1 MVAEDVTAGRFNV
14 ALCARPQV
22 TVHLLA
28 VHSGHMMHNW
38 RINRIKLDFMIE
50 RIGLSWINHTN
61 SKENEDS
68 LTFQETLLTLIPT
81 FWGGGAWN
89 GNSSFSESF
98 YFSKTKWT
106 IITLDNYKV
115 TIIKLVLNI
124 KVSMKIYTRLKN
136 EKKSIKLACY
146 EMLRKFIQFRNELIY
161 LKLFLV
167 YLNYL
172 VLIRMIA
179 LRKGE
184 PSLEVLQ
191 YQINSWQNR
200 SKLRTPADFQKSV

>member
-1 MVAEDVTAGRFNV
+1 
-14 ALCARPQV
+14 
-22 TVHLLA
+22 
-28 VHSGHMMHNW
+28 
-38 RINRIKLDFMIE
+38 
-50 RIGLSWINHTN
+50 
-61 SKENEDS
+61 
-68 LTFQETLLTLIPT
+68 
-81 FWGGGAWN
+81 
-89 GNSSFSESF
+89 
-98 YFSKTKWT
+98 
-106 IITLDNYKV
+106 
-115 TIIKLVLNI
+115 
-124 KVSMKIYTRLKN
+124 MKIYTRLKN

>member
-1 MVAEDVTAGRFNV
+1 
-14 ALCARPQV
+14 
-22 TVHLLA
+22 
-28 VHSGHMMHNW
+28 
-38 RINRIKLDFMIE
+38 
-50 RIGLSWINHTN
+50 
-61 SKENEDS
+61 
-68 LTFQETLLTLIPT
+68 
-81 FWGGGAWN
+81 
-89 GNSSFSESF
+89 
-98 YFSKTKWT
+98 
-106 IITLDNYKV
+106 
-115 TIIKLVLNI
+115 
-124 KVSMKIYTRLKN
+124 MKIYTRLKN

-191 YQINSWQNR
+191 YQIKLMAESEQAPDSRRFPKISLIFWAPFRNR
-200 SKLRTPADFQKSV
+200 IRY